1 MRSHVAACTGN
12 FTCQKKKKICQKKKK
27 CQKKPKKSLEK

>member
-12 FTCQKKKKICQKKKK
+12 FTCQKKKKLSEKKN